1 MTSCHSVIHPYLLDL
16 LSECFVFFTLRKL
29 LPHMLVSGPHVNTQ
43 LLPSPTITPPT
54 TNGVLTLVALIT
66 VCLKWVIP
74 PSWKLQP
81 PLRLL
86 MSSSHKLRQ
95 EFKCLYKMN
104 QKPAGLYQKKNTTL
118 VLWHQQ
124 SWWKKMDN
132 SSSTFFTFDTG
143 LKYSKKLSDRYFF
156 FFKFLVQT
164 YD

>member
-1 MTSCHSVIHPYLLDL
+1 M
-16 LSECFVFFTLRKL
+16 FVFFTFRKL

-86 MSSSHKLRQ
+86 MSSSHKLRRGIII
-95 EFKCLYKMN
+95 LYKMN
-104 QKPAGLYQKKNTTL
+104 QKAAGLSQKKSQHWFYDNNR
-118 VLWHQQ
+118 VAE
-124 SWWKKMDN
+124 KKN
-132 SSSTFFTFDTG
+132 G
-143 LKYSKKLSDRYFF
+143 QLLKYLLHIWYWLEVQQKLSDRYFF
-156 FFKFLVQT
+156 FFFWFRRTIK
-164 YD
+164 